1 MESPAQKMNAP
12 LAGGRMHRA
21 LTIALLVA
29 ASVLS
34 GAYAELFHEA
44 VVQARTG
51 IATGMLVGRV
61 SAGSVLSLLAFS
73 LGTFVIL
80 CILLNRRVFSA
91 IIRWRFLI
99 AAVVLTV
106 CVACK
111 LSGSSVALWG
121 TVTGGTSFQGTL
133 LGIPREIRSDEWD
146 VMTPFS
152 FSQVQSGFLAQS
164 PILGGGGTDV
174 TMVYGQPAFAT
185 ATLFRPFLW
194 GYFIFGAE
202 RGLSFYWCARL
213 LCMLLVGFSFF
224 RLFSKDDAICA
235 LGSLLCVLAPAT
247 QWWFAVN
254 GTAELLIFGEG
265 LVLVLARLLD
275 EKKPTAL
282 WGWSALLSWL
292 CYCYLFILYPAWQVP
307 FFWIFLSLGVWVVLH
322 WRAQN
327 DTRERRMQLRSA
339 IPATLVCLVALG
351 VPFAWSLWSS
361 RETIAAVMGSLYPGQ
376 RFETGGGLAELLPN
390 LSVTFASPIYSS
402 AVPNPCDA
410 AAYAALAPLGLLLAV
425 RNGCCKRRDTLVIC
439 LLVPYAVLL
448 VYGFLGLPSP
458 IARVLLLSNVPTHR
472 LLLPLGFLDV
482 ALLVRGIALSE
493 SAAEKDSEVSSTQS
507 AGTAIVCLLPA
518 IILAVAYVMIG
529 RLANPSALRAILCA
543 VLFFTVLL
551 LAAVITSMGLGEK
564 TVPVNGRLALA
575 LATPLLLAGAFANP
589 IQSGAQAL
597 LSNEPANLAEE
608 VSTEQ
613 GTGTWVTDSHVLSQ
627 DLVAQGLPTINSV
640 STYPRVDLWEKID
653 PTGRYAD
660 CYNRY
665 AHITVEPSSST
676 SFETVQADLI
686 TANLT
691 ADDLKAL
698 GVTYWLAFSSTDV
711 SIADTPTTRLVLVAS
726 SGAYNVWR
734 VESVQ

>member
-224 RLFSKDDAICA
+224 RLFSKDDVF
-235 LGSLLCVLAPAT
+235 ST
-247 QWWFAVN
+247 
-254 GTAELLIFGEG
+254 
-265 LVLVLARLLD
+265 
-275 EKKPTAL
+275 
-282 WGWSALLSWL
+282 S
-292 CYCYLFILYPAWQVP
+292 
-307 FFWIFLSLGVWVVLH
+307 
-322 WRAQN
+322 
-327 DTRERRMQLRSA
+327 
-339 IPATLVCLVALG
+339 
-351 VPFAWSLWSS
+351 
-361 RETIAAVMGSLYPGQ
+361 
-376 RFETGGGLAELLPN
+376 
-390 LSVTFASPIYSS
+390 
-402 AVPNPCDA
+402 
-410 AAYAALAPLGLLLAV
+410 
-425 RNGCCKRRDTLVIC
+425 
-439 LLVPYAVLL
+439 
-448 VYGFLGLPSP
+448 
-458 IARVLLLSNVPTHR
+458 
-472 LLLPLGFLDV
+472 FLDTKV
-482 ALLVRGIALSE
+482 
-493 SAAEKDSEVSSTQS
+493 DSKTQEHF
-507 AGTAIVCLLPA
+507 I
-518 IILAVAYVMIG
+518 
-529 RLANPSALRAILCA
+529 N
-543 VLFFTVLL
+543 
-551 LAAVITSMGLGEK
+551 
-564 TVPVNGRLALA
+564 VPVNFNYGIEMAPDMTAFIYAGPTLQYGLASK
-575 LATPLLLAGAFANP
+575 TKVEGTIAGY
-589 IQSGAQAL
+589 SG
-597 LSNEPANLAEE
+597 
-608 VSTEQ
+608 
-613 GTGTWVTDSHVLSQ
+613 DK
-627 DLVAQGLPTINSV
+627 D
-640 STYPRVDLWEKID
+640 VDN
-653 PTGRYAD
+653 YAD
-660 CYNRY
+660 GNDYGKMNVLIGGGVGMNLMN
-665 AHITVEPSSST
+665 AFQITVGY
-676 SFETVQADLI
+676 DYGLM
-686 TANLT
+686 NLYT
-691 ADDLKAL
+691 GDADDVKHNKSYIKL
-698 GVTYWLAFSSTDV
+698 GV
-711 SIADTPTTRLVLVAS
+711 
-726 SGAYNVWR
+726 AYLF
-734 VESVQ
+734 